1 MKSNYAKGENAIVG
15 AGSIVTIALRCVT
28 CGSDSSFEQDKTTG
42 VIKCLKCNRVY
53 YGGKSELKDLNQR
66 LLDDA
71 LSEMAED
78 VRNDLAKDITGIFK
92 RAGFKTRR

>member
-1 MKSNYAKGENAIVG
+1 MEYQLFYMKNDYSRK
-15 AGSIVTIALRCVT
+15 IALRCVT